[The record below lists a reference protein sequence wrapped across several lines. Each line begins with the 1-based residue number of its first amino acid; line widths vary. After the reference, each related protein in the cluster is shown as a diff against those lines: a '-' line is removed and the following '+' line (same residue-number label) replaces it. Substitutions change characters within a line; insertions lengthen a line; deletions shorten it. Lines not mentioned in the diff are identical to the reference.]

1 MKKQII
7 SFGLIFIMVFAVVSF
22 SQSVGAEEVLRA
34 VTAWPEEITD
44 NDGFFALQEKVNE
57 MGEGV
62 IRIEYVG
69 GPEVFPTMEQ
79 INAVQNGVIDIVW
92 LSAGYTV
99 SNVPAANAIKLSRYT
114 PQEAREN
121 GVYDL
126 WEEIYNKQ
134 ANAHL
139 IGKGMT
145 GVEFHIYTVEEI
157 RSIGD
162 FKGKSIRVTPSY
174 KDFIKEMGGSP
185 ITMSPGDVYTA
196 LERGIADGYG
206 WIEHGIGDWGWDE
219 LTNYVIDPGFYQ
231 VDTLGLMNL
240 DRWNSLSDESKEII
254 NKAAMEMEKEMV
266 GHYEELYETD
276 RQKLKEKG
284 IEVVKFEGEEAEKY
298 VDMAYKAVLNEVL
311 RTAPEYGEKV
321 EELLF
326 KKYEE

>member
-1 MKKQII
+1 MKKKKV
-7 SFGLIFIMVFAVVSF
+7 SFIWILIAIFIFAGI
-22 SQSVGAEEVLRA
+22 SQTAGAEEVLRA
-34 VTAWPEEITD
+34 VTAWPQEITD
-44 NDGFFALQEKVNE
+44 NDGFFVLQEKVNE
-57 MGEGV
+57 IGEGIV
-62 IRIEYVG
+62 RIEYLG

-99 SNVPAANAIKLSRYT
+99 SNAPAANAIKLSRYT
-114 PQEAREN
+114 PQEARNN

-157 RSIGD
+157 RSIKD

-240 DRWNSLSDESKEII
+240 DKWNSLSDEAKDVI
-254 NKAAMEMEKEMV
+254 NQAAVEMEKEMV
-266 GHYEELYETD
+266 EHYQKLYKED
-276 RQKLKEKG
+276 RKKLKEKG
-284 IEVVKFEGEEAEKY
+284 VEVVTLEGDEADQY
-298 VDMAYKAVLNEVL
+298 VDMAYEAVMNEVL
-311 RTAPEYGEKV
+311 RTAPEYGDRVKTM
-321 EELLF
+321 LF
-326 KKYEE
+326 DNYEE

>member
-1 MKKQII
+1 MKKQIV
-7 SFGLIFIMVFAVVSF
+7 SVGLILIMVFTFVGI
-22 SQSVGAEEVLRA
+22 SQNAEAEEVLRA

-44 NDGFFALQEKVNE
+44 NDGFFTLQEKVNE
-57 MGEGV
+57 MGKGIV
-62 IRIEYVG
+62 RIDYLG

-99 SNVPAANAIKLSRYT
+99 SNAPAANAIKLSRYT
-114 PQEAREN
+114 PKEARKN

-157 RSIGD
+157 RSIAD
-162 FKGKSIRVTPSY
+162 FEGKSIRVTPSY

-240 DRWNSLSDESKEII
+240 DQWNSLSDEAKDVI
-254 NKAAMEMEKEMV
+254 NRAALEMEKDMV
-266 GHYEELYETD
+266 NHYEELYEAD
-276 RQKLKEKG
+276 RKKLKEKG
-284 IEVVKFEGEEAEKY
+284 IEVVTLEGEEAERYKN
-298 VDMAYKAVLNEVL
+298 MAYEAVMNEVL
-311 RTAPEYGEKV
+311 RTSPEYGERV
-321 EELLF
+321 EDLLF
-326 KKYEE
+326 EKYEE